1 MSSGGAVRPAGP
13 SRVVLVAAALA
24 AAVTIGACGG
34 GNGSVVRPGSG
45 TSGTGTSST
54 STAPSTTAPSTTA
67 PPAGAQQLQVQ
78 PDSGLAATQTVHVT
92 GTGFSANEPLVVA
105 ECAAKGAAT
114 GPDDCNLAGML
125 PVTSDATGRVSVDFT
140 VVKGPFGVNKIV
152 CDASQQCL
160 VSVNQATP
168 APTQQASRAIT
179 FR

>member
-1 MSSGGAVRPAGP
+1 MSSGGAVRPGRAA
-13 SRVVLVAAALA
+13 RVAVALA
-24 AAVTIGACGG
+24 AAVAIGACGG

-54 STAPSTTAPSTTA
+54 STTSSTTTSSTT

-78 PDSGLAATQTVHVT
+78 PDAGLAATQTVHVT
-92 GTGFSANEPLVVA
+92 GTGFSPNEPLVVA

-168 APTQQASRAIT
+168 KPTQQASRPIT